1 MEDVFDGG
9 RREYAPKE
17 VLVDLHDED
26 ATDEEVSSGSDRNED
41 EDEDE
46 AARDEDF
53 EPGSKATP
61 RTQSLE
67 EAVEVPS
74 AKRQSR
80 HQTLDEMS
88 AAAQESQDF
97 EAAYVVDSVG
107 EMPTTFKSAME
118 SQRRN
123 QVEGRR
129 ATRRW
134 SLFTR
139 TRRGS
144 SYRCRRDAR
153 QSATD
158 GVSSEGEPS
167 RRDRAVQGATGG
179 QGISAKVRH
188 PHGAAGRVHR

>member
-53 EPGSKATP
+53 EPGSKRHP

-88 AAAQESQDF
+88 A
-97 EAAYVVDSVG
+97 V
-107 EMPTTFKSAME
+107 
-118 SQRRN
+118 
-123 QVEGRR
+123 
-129 ATRRW
+129 
-134 SLFTR
+134 L
-139 TRRGS
+139 
-144 SYRCRRDAR
+144 AR
-153 QSATD
+153 
-158 GVSSEGEPS
+158 
-167 RRDRAVQGATGG
+167 
-179 QGISAKVRH
+179 
-188 PHGAAGRVHR
+188 

>member
-53 EPGSKATP
+53 EPGSKRHP

-118 SQRRN
+118 SSDAIKWK
-123 QVEGRR
+123 E
-129 ATRRW
+129 ACDSEME
-134 SLFTR
+134 SLHKNETWIKR
-139 TRRGS
+139 
-144 SYRCRRDAR
+144 
-153 QSATD
+153 
-158 GVSSEGEPS
+158 
-167 RRDRAVQGATGG
+167 
-179 QGISAKVRH
+179 KVT
-188 PHGAAGRVHR
+188 